1 MISSKSF
8 APPLSTSTKTTISA
22 TVPDVAE
29 IKRRLIAG
37 IAEVEGQLERTAESL
52 NRAETTFD
60 RAAPDP
66 PIQREWA
73 PEEQP

>member
-1 MISSKSF
+1 M
-8 APPLSTSTKTTISA
+8 
-22 TVPDVAE
+22 PDVAE